1 MGGNGSSA
9 TGATESEAGRLWKTI
24 DVIGN
29 IHILQKKN
37 INDSNKLPEESHTP
51 NRIYATFNTDG
62 SDVKSIAQYDA
73 ECKKIWEIHTTDHDD
88 KHEHYHPWDNG
99 HPIQYWDTIKQKNRN
114 VTIDLTSEMEK
125 ILLKLRNYGT

>member
-1 MGGNGSSA
+1 MEVVLRA
-9 TGATESEAGRLWKTI
+9 QLKAKQVVYGRPLMSLAIFIYCK
-24 DVIGN
+24 
-29 IHILQKKN
+29 KKN

-73 ECKKIWEIHTTDHDD
+73 ECKKIWKIHTTDHDD